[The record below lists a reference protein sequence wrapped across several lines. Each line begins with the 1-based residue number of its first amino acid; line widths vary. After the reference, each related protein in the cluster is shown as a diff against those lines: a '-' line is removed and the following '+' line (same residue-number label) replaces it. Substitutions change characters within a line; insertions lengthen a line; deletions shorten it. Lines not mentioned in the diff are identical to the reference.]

1 MSDDLLRRVPPQ
13 NLEAE
18 QSVLGAVL
26 LENAA
31 INDALEVLKADD
43 FYRESHREIFR
54 VMTAL
59 SDRNQPVDAITM
71 TDALRTRGK
80 LEAIGGPAYIAEL
93 AQRVPTAAHVAHYS
107 RIVRE
112 KAVLRALASTATEIA
127 SSAYDNPHDVSSFV
141 DKAEQQILAIRRTNT
156 GTACPVSE
164 TIGGLLVDLHAG
176 LNGQGPK
183 DVRLTGFR
191 RLDQL
196 TGGLGPTDMMLVA
209 ARPSMGKTS
218 LITAIIDHIASTGAG
233 VMFFSAEMSRR
244 DISVRLVCA
253 AAQVDLLAYR
263 QAERGL
269 AKLSQVALDGIH
281 REAERIGAL
290 NIFVDE
296 RPGNIGVI
304 GAKARRLAR
313 KVPLGAIC
321 VDYLQLL
328 DVQDRRANRE
338 RQVAEISAGLKQ
350 LAKELRVPVIAAAQ
364 LNRQPATRV
373 DHRPQLSDLRES
385 GSLENDADV
394 VLLLHRPIV
403 YARQAGATIEVDT
416 CTAEVLIAKQR
427 NGPTALVPMTFR
439 EEYARF
445 EDSSAR

>member
-1 MSDDLLRRVPPQ
+1 MTEDILRRVPPQ

-18 QSVLGAVL
+18 QSVLGSVL
-26 LENAA
+26 LENEA
-31 INDALEVLKADD
+31 INDALEVLNPDD

-54 VMTAL
+54 VMTEL
-59 SDRNQPVDAITM
+59 SDRIQPVDAITM

-93 AQRVPTAAHVAHYS
+93 AQCVPTAAHVAHYA

-112 KAVLRALASTATEIA
+112 KAVLRDLASTATEIA
-127 SSAYDNPHDVSSFV
+127 SSAYDNPHDVSGFV
-141 DKAEQQILAIRRTNT
+141 DNAEQQILAIRRTNT
-156 GTACPVSE
+156 GAACPVSE
-164 TIGGLLVDLHAG
+164 TIGGMLVDLHAG

-209 ARPSMGKTS
+209 ARPSIGKTS
-218 LITAIIDHIASTGAG
+218 FITTIIDHIASTGAG
-233 VMFFSAEMSRR
+233 VMFFSAEMSQR
-244 DISVRLVCA
+244 DISARLVCA

-263 QAERGL
+263 QAERGFT
-269 AKLSQVALDGIH
+269 KLSQVALDGIH

-304 GAKARRLAR
+304 SAKARRLAR
-313 KVPLGAIC
+313 KVQLGAIC

-328 DVQDRRANRE
+328 DAQDRRANRE

-364 LNRQPATRV
+364 LNRQSANRP

-403 YARQAGATIEVDT
+403 YARQAGVTTEVDST
-416 CTAEVLIAKQR
+416 AAEVLIAKQR
-427 NGPTALVPMTFR
+427 NGPTALLPMTFR
-439 EEYARF
+439 EEYAKF
-445 EDSSAR
+445 EDASSR